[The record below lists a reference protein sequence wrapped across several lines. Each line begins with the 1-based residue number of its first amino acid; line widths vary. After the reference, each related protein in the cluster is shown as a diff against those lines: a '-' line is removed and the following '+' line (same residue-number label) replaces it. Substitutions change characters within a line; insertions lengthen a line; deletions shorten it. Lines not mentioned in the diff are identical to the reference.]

1 MLSAVF
7 RPRPQDTIGCLPAP
21 LEARPSNP
29 RWVDYVLLFG
39 LAAVLLLT
47 NPWFGLIDDEAFQ
60 VGAAAQPIGIVATQF
75 RTDVAQQHPPLPD
88 IMVHYWLALT
98 GNSLFFLRLP
108 SILYFVLG
116 IFVCSRIANQVAG
129 AGAATATIILG
140 ALWPYGFH
148 FARYA
153 VWNSFGFFLVAC
165 ITYAYLRWL
174 ERPTPTRLFWC
185 VTVAMALLFTNYMS
199 WAFLAALGV
208 DFLFRPERAS
218 RAHQKQLAIACGIVV
233 VGYAPVWPVFIQ
245 LFRGRSPAVS
255 LPTLYAFLYSS
266 YVLFASE
273 SIAPWALGL
282 SIPLALCIAG
292 CSVMILLKAPRFAR
306 LLAVYTV
313 VLALALALTGAMNEK
328 RVMPLGAWLLTS
340 AGIALAGTSQRWR
353 RWLIL
358 GFTIIGCISWFG
370 IVSRRYYSTA
380 RYFEPWQRIAHAAT
394 PSVLSGE
401 TVIGSH
407 PAFFFYLTRDVM
419 KPEGLGPRDFKGNYG
434 EQVQRPGVFYV
445 TDWNLAKH
453 PTSPRVLFVATL
465 YGTDF
470 DDTIAAAAWLDQ
482 HCTREKTEKLVENP
496 EYQLKGRLFGPS
508 QGSPWRIEVSRYAC
522 GSRQGAP

>member
-1 MLSAVF
+1 
-7 RPRPQDTIGCLPAP
+7 LPAP
-21 LEARPSNP
+21 IAARPSDP
-29 RWVDYVLLFG
+29 HWIDYALLLC

-60 VGAAAQPIGIVATQF
+60 VGAAAQPIGIVVTQF

-88 IMVHYWLALT
+88 IMLHYWLVLT
-98 GNSLFFLRLP
+98 GDSLFLLRVP
-108 SILYFVLG
+108 SICFFVLG
-116 IFVCSRIANQVAG
+116 IWVCSCIANEVAG
-129 AGAATATIILG
+129 AGAATATIVLG

-148 FARYA
+148 FGRYA

-174 ERPTPTRLFWC
+174 ERPTRARLFWC
-185 VTVAMALLFTNYMS
+185 VVLAMALLFTNYMS
-199 WAFLAALGV
+199 WAFLAALAA
-208 DFLFRPERAS
+208 DFLFRAERGS
-218 RAHQKQLAIACGIVV
+218 RAHRTQLAIAGGILI

-245 LFRGRSPAVS
+245 LFKGLNPAVS
-255 LPTLYAFLYSS
+255 LTTLYTFLYSL

-273 SIAPWALGL
+273 SIAPWVLGL
-282 SIPLALCIAG
+282 SIPLALCIVG
-292 CSVMILLKAPRFAR
+292 CCVIILLKGPRFAR
-306 LLAVYTV
+306 LLGVYTL
-313 VLALALALTGAMNEK
+313 VLALALTLTGAINEK
-328 RVMPLGAWLLTS
+328 RVMPLGAWLLTA
-340 AGIALAGTSQRWR
+340 AGIALGATSQRWR
-353 RWLIL
+353 RWLII
-358 GFTIIGCISWFG
+358 GFTVIGCISWLG

-380 RYFEPWQRIAHAAT
+380 RYFEPWQQIAHAAT
-394 PSVLSGE
+394 TSVLSGE

-407 PAFFFYLTRDVM
+407 PAFFFYLTREVM
-419 KPEGLGPRDFKGNYG
+419 KAEGFSARDFKGNYG
-434 EQVQRPGVFYV
+434 EQVQRPGVYHV

-482 HCTREKTEKLVENP
+482 HCAREKTDKLVENP
-496 EYQLKGRLFGPS
+496 QYQLKERLFGPA

-522 GSRQGAP
+522 GSQQSAP